1 MTQAAY
7 EISLGFAPQK
17 FPPGVHICQIFSDDE
32 ERLDSLLGFLRSGL
46 AVGERTA
53 CFTEKLDDQ
62 VLAEHLET
70 HGLSLDEALVNGCLT
85 KAGTRDVYF
94 KDNRFDPDRM
104 LGLLKQFH
112 EDAVTQGYPAAR
124 VIGEMTADVQHI
136 DGGSRLMEYESR
148 VSLLL
153 KEHPVTAVCQY
164 DASAFDGATLMQVL
178 KVHPLMVIR
187 GAVVHN
193 PYFVP
198 PEEYLAHA
206 AT

>member
-1 MTQAAY
+1 MSQCAH
-7 EISLGFAPQK
+7 EVSLGFAPQT
-17 FPPGVHICQIFSDDE
+17 FPAGVHICQIFSDDE

-46 AVGERTA
+46 AAGERTA
-53 CFTEKLDDQ
+53 CFTEKLDDS
-62 VLAEHLET
+62 VLAEHLAA
-70 HGLSLDEALVNGCLT
+70 HGLSLGEARDKGQLMQ
-85 KAGTRDVYF
+85 AGTRDVYF
-94 KDNRFDPDRM
+94 QDNRFDPDRM
-104 LGLLKQFH
+104 LALLKQFH
-112 EDAVTQGYPAAR
+112 EDSVAGGYPAAR
-124 VIGEMTADVQHI
+124 VIGEMSSDVEHV

-164 DASAFDGATLMQVL
+164 DATTFDGATIMQVL

-198 PEEYLAHA
+198 PEEYLAQQRV
-206 AT
+206 